1 MAALDYT
8 ELRLAFRNK
17 ARAIAEFP
25 ADQYCVWEGRGNTLP
40 PSPTQDVVWCEEYLL
55 PLTEQVI
62 THAASQQ
69 TGTYVL
75 AFMYEKG
82 RGTRQLE
89 AVMKAVAD
97 DFQPIQYLTDPDL
110 TNAVVIERVTRS
122 RVSTVEDSPWVR
134 ATVTVRWRTATPR

>member
-8 ELRLAFRNK
+8 ELRLLFRTK
-17 ARAIAEFP
+17 ARAISGFP
-25 ADQYCVWEGRGNTLP
+25 ADQYCIWEGRGETLP
-40 PSPTQDVVWCEEYLL
+40 PTPDSDQVWCEEYLL

-62 THAASQQ
+62 THCANQQ

-75 AFMYEKG
+75 AFYYEKG
-82 RGTRQLE
+82 RGTRALE
-89 AVMKAVAD
+89 AAMKAVAD

-122 RVSTVEDSPWVR
+122 RVSTVEDSPWAR
-134 ATVTVRWRTATPR
+134 ATITIRWRTASPR